1 MRLLSNSRRVSE
13 KEPCSGNNISSTPI
27 RSVLKE
33 DPTRGLVL
41 IAVNVDV
48 GTMICRFAFKS
59 SDVPP
64 PKSGR
69 LLALFEGTPA
79 AAAAG
84 GRPVDTIE
92 TSDGWGFI
100 DYFGEFGSHAYAL
113 A

>member
-1 MRLLSNSRRVSE
+1 
-13 KEPCSGNNISSTPI
+13 
-27 RSVLKE
+27 
-33 DPTRGLVL
+33 
-41 IAVNVDV
+41 
-48 GTMICRFAFKS
+48 MICHFAFKS